1 MRNLSIVSC
10 GWCFGQGYGEWHKR
24 ATISRPSPCRD
35 ETVPRVSPTVFF
47 NQAKHGNLSSPT
59 VAENT
64 DLSKNPLRIILRIF
78 LLQLFPEVAP
88 GRWVGRGNLDVAMK
102 TICRHKI
109 IFFNILRSLYFL
121 LLIVKV
127 IEFTGENVTNQKEEK
142 EKITKQ
148 YTACPAKRICQSSV
162 LKCHGACSA
171 FKQSFTNNSRVNV
184 VLPGQT
190 LSWVQL
196 AVYSQ

>member
-1 MRNLSIVSC
+1 MLSVAL
-10 GWCFGQGYGEWHKR
+10 Q
-24 ATISRPSPCRD
+24 
-35 ETVPRVSPTVFF
+35 
-47 NQAKHGNLSSPT
+47 
-59 VAENT
+59 AENI

-88 GRWVGRGNLDVAMK
+88 GGWGQSGNLDAAMK

-109 IFFNILRSLYFL
+109 IFLILCFLYFL

-148 YTACPAKRICQSSV
+148 YTACPA
-162 LKCHGACSA
+162 
-171 FKQSFTNNSRVNV
+171 
-184 VLPGQT
+184 
-190 LSWVQL
+190 
-196 AVYSQ
+196 